1 MLETYFSAPKTLRRL
16 RGGISGPHI
25 DAFADDLEREGYAP
39 SSSVRY
45 IRAASHLGC
54 FVQRKGGVL
63 KDIDLTLLD
72 SFRSHLRH
80 CRCPHFKRGK
90 ISYHTQFGVKLFHH
104 HLVGCG
110 VCPCESI
117 PKSGSPPAS
126 CDRILRLV
134 PNPSRREGTDSAALR
149 PWCDRSTPRARRR
162 CQQVECTGR
171 SGFSSATS
179 QQVWDTGNTGA
190 DHFSPRVSAVPQL
203 LWRIPRRSRPRDT
216 RRGPLAAG
224 EVAPLFVGG
233 RSRPVDRRVQW
244 YRSQAA
250 SRSGDLTHVGAIRV
264 ARRRCGVSPSH
275 RHRLEQRH
283 TAGNGERAIPSAAAT
298 PAGCRRRIAPLSGM
312 PARQH

>member
-1 MLETYFSAPKTLRRL
+1 MPSFQARKDQLSRPVRSEALSSSSRWTRDLPVRISSE
-16 RGGISGPHI
+16 SGP
-25 DAFADDLEREGYAP
+25 
-39 SSSVRY
+39 
-45 IRAASHLGC
+45 
-54 FVQRKGGVL
+54 
-63 KDIDLTLLD
+63 
-72 SFRSHLRH
+72 
-80 CRCPHFKRGK
+80 
-90 ISYHTQFGVKLFHH
+90 
-104 HLVGCG
+104 
-110 VCPCESI
+110 
-117 PKSGSPPAS
+117 PPTS

-149 PWCDRSTPRARRR
+149 SRCDRSTPRARRR

-171 SGFSSATS
+171 SRFSSATS
-179 QQVWDTGNTGA
+179 QPVWDTDNTGA

-233 RSRPVDRRVQW
+233 RSRPADRRVQR
-244 YRSQAA
+244 YKPQAA
-250 SRSGDLTHVGAIRV
+250 SRSGDLTHVGAIRI

-283 TAGNGERAIPSAAAT
+283 TTGNGERAIPSAVAT
-298 PAGCRRRIAPLSGM
+298 PTRCRRRIAPLSGM